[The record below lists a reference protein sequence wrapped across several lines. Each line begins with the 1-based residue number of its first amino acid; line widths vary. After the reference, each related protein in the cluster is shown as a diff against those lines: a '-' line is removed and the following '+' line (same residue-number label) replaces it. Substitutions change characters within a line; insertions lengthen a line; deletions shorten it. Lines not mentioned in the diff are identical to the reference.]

1 MKDIKEFFNN
11 LSKED
16 IDVYDKLD
24 EMINSGDMP
33 YYIKSFVKEE
43 GIEDKILQYMKEHIK
58 EYEKEILEN
67 TKALYELKCIPDAN
81 DFSSGLYGI
90 NVLYMEAINYA
101 LKDKFEE
108 IEFKATCIAQ
118 YNSIIIAPKE
128 LKHNKEKLVKYIIE
142 HIDDC
147 PIFNLEWL
155 EDSEIP
161 LTIEDL
167 KEK

>member
-1 MKDIKEFFNN
+1 M
-11 LSKED
+11 
-16 IDVYDKLD
+16 
-24 EMINSGDMP
+24 
-33 YYIKSFVKEE
+33 
-43 GIEDKILQYMKEHIK
+43 
-58 EYEKEILEN
+58 
-67 TKALYELKCIPDAN
+67 
-81 DFSSGLYGI
+81 YGI

-161 LTIEDL
+161 LTVEDL